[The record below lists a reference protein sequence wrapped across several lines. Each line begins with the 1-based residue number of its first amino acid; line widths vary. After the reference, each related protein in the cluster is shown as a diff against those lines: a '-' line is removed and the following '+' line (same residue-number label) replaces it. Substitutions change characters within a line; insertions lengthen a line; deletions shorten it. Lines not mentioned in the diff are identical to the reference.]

1 MFAKVF
7 KSIRFQSHSWA
18 CLYCKPDFF
27 NRVGEEKDIFSAPI
41 KLILCLVFNSHI
53 FCLFMHFGTTKLTFD
68 SPIFSFCKNNSGRKM
83 EYTFTSLFTCKLKVK
98 RQP

>member
-27 NRVGEEKDIFSAPI
+27 KRVGEEKDMFSAPI
-41 KLILCLVFNSHI
+41 NL
-53 FCLFMHFGTTKLTFD
+53 FGTTKLTFD

-83 EYTFTSLFTCKLKVK
+83 EYTFTSLSTCRLKVK